1 MYTTKH
7 LRGIM
12 SELSELTAIDK
23 SFIKDVQKVLRSIDI
38 GIPIFFNVTLYEKLN
53 LVYSKQAKK
62 GNTQF
67 FLTDKGKKILNTI
80 I

>member
-12 SELSELTAIDK
+12 SELSELTTIDK
-23 SFIKDVQKVLRSIDI
+23 SFIKGVQKVLRSIDR
-38 GIPIFFNVTLYEKLN
+38 GIPIFFNVSLYEKLN
-53 LVYSKQAKK
+53 LVYSKQTKK
-62 GNTQF
+62 GTQWI
-67 FLTDKGKKILNTI
+67 LTEKGKKILNTI